1 MSKKNSIFATQ
12 NLLIVMKTMSYNQV
26 ELVSTPSAPVVE
38 LVKKLRRRKEQGLA
52 LLRKEMEQA

>member
-12 NLLIVMKTMSYNQV
+12 NLLILMKTMSYNQV
-26 ELVSTPSAPVVE
+26 ELISTPSAPVVK

>member
-1 MSKKNSIFATQ
+1 MSKKNSIFAAQ

-26 ELVSTPSAPVVE
+26 ELFSTPSAPVVE

-52 LLRKEMEQA
+52 LLRKEIEQA

>member
-1 MSKKNSIFATQ
+1 MSKKNSIFAAQ

-26 ELVSTPSAPVVE
+26 KLFSTPPAPVVE

>member
-1 MSKKNSIFATQ
+1 MSKKNSIFAAQ

>member
-1 MSKKNSIFATQ
+1 MQRK
-12 NLLIVMKTMSYNQV
+12 NLLIIMNTMSHNQV
-26 ELVSTPSAPVVE
+26 ELFSTPSAPVVE